1 MTEKRGIEETR
12 DIIDFV
18 FSFVEAVGK
27 AKADGEMSWSDA
39 RYFIDPVKKLF
50 EAVDDIEEVLP
61 EIEDL
66 TDEEYDELVEYVK
79 GKWNYDEENL
89 DWIVDTAI
97 EAGRGL
103 MMMINMQVH
112 LMRRLK
118 RSQVLLVERSLP
130 LDMIKLR

>member
-1 MTEKRGIEETR
+1 MAEKRGIEETR

-27 AKADGEMSWSDA
+27 AKSDGEMSWSDA

-103 MMMINMQVH
+103 MMMINMQ
-112 LMRRLK
+112 K
-118 RSQVLLVERSLP
+118 S
-130 LDMIKLR
+130 

>member
-1 MTEKRGIEETR
+1 MVEKRGIEETR

-89 DWIVDTAI
+89 DWIVDIAI

-103 MMMINMQVH
+103 MMMINMQ
-112 LMRRLK
+112 K
-118 RSQVLLVERSLP
+118 T
-130 LDMIKLR
+130 

>member
-1 MTEKRGIEETR
+1 MAEKRGIEETR

-66 TDEEYDELVEYVK
+66 TDEECPIIGPKAVDS
-79 GKWNYDEENL
+79 
-89 DWIVDTAI
+89 IVGSIGMA
-97 EAGRGL
+97 
-103 MMMINMQVH
+103 
-112 LMRRLK
+112 
-118 RSQVLLVERSLP
+118 
-130 LDMIKLR
+130 